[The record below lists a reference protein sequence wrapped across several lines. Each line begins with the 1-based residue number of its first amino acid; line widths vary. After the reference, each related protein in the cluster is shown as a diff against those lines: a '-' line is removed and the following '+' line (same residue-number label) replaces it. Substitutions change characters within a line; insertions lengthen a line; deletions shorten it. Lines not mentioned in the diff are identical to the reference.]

1 MTLPW
6 TRTPAERFA
15 TANDM
20 RLVLNDYLA
29 GRPVALGN
37 GFTSAETVVMGGIA
51 GAGMGAALADGT
63 QVMPSGAT

>member
-1 MTLPW
+1 MKAMAKN
-6 TRTPAERFA
+6 PAERFA

-37 GFTSAETVVMGGIA
+37 GFTARKPWSW
-51 GAGMGAALADGT
+51 AASPAPAWARPWPT
-63 QVMPSGAT
+63 ARRSCRAVP